1 MDRQANKWQSLTML
15 KQRILTALV
24 LTTIVLWAVFGLSDN
39 QLLFLFGV
47 VLFGGAWEW
56 SALAELHTKL
66 AMVLFVLVQTGL
78 LILCWWLVVSDSG
91 IVRIVLVASFF
102 AWLVILY
109 CLAMYERGKLKI
121 HFSQSFRVL
130 LGFLLLPI
138 ALLSLAFILM
148 RFDNDRE
155 LILMLFF
162 LVWGADVAAY
172 FTGKKWGKNK
182 LAPKI
187 SPGKSWQGV
196 AGALLMTVLIS
207 CVAWWQMN
215 YPVSLLPK
223 LIVLSLV
230 VVILS
235 IVGDLFESLLKRQ
248 SGVKDSSHLLPG
260 HGGVLDRIDSM
271 IAASPAFALG
281 IYLLDV
287 S

>member
-1 MDRQANKWQSLTML
+1 ML

-24 LTTIVLWAVFGLSDN
+24 LTAIVLWAVFGLSDN

-66 AMVLFVLVQTGL
+66 AMVLFVLVLTGL
-78 LILCWWLVVSDSG
+78 LVLCWWLVVSDSD

-109 CLAMYERGKLKI
+109 YLVMYERGKLKI

-187 SPGKSWQGV
+187 SPGKSWQGI

-207 CVAWWQMN
+207 CVAWWLMN
-215 YPVSLLPK
+215 YPASLLPK
-223 LIVLSLV
+223 LIALSLM